1 MSTITFSTHR
11 MRDCGEEVLV
21 DISEILFNELAFFKL
36 MQDLDDP
43 DMKDKLASSKR
54 RTGGGHG
61 EDTAEADEEDGEQT
75 ETDTEM
81 STNTGMFALLLDLD
95 ES

>member
-43 DMKDKLASSKR
+43 DMKDKLASSKW
-54 RTGGGHG
+54 RTSGGHG
-61 EDTAEADEEDGEQT
+61 ADTAEADKEDGEQT

-81 STNTGMFALLLDLD
+81 STDTGMFALLLDLD